1 MEPPLQNSSYFSLT
15 EDVLRDSL
23 ADSAIAVRQLD
34 ISMPYLGNKLRSEIF
49 SKTLEVKLAEKL
61 SDKLGYEVTS
71 PKSDNDP
78 DLYYSRLPE
87 GYNAVE
93 IKCASGE
100 TWRGGTYSKR
110 AAPTLFVTWEGENW
124 NSFYVGFLFIRHEEW
139 TTASANYYA
148 PTISKKFL
156 RDRQDREDI
165 IGNITFG
172 FSSSGKENRNQTKIN
187 YEEVSDP

>member
-1 MEPPLQNSSYFSLT
+1 MEPLLQNSSYFSLT

-23 ADSAIAVRQLD
+23 INSAIAMRELD

-61 SDKLGYEVTS
+61 SDKLGYEVT
-71 PKSDNDP
+71 PPNADKDP
-78 DLYYSRLPE
+78 DLSYSKLPD

-93 IKCASGE
+93 VKCTSGE

-110 AAPTLFVTWEGENW
+110 VSPTLFVTYKGNW
-124 NSFYVGFLFIRHEEW
+124 DSFYVGYLFIRPEEW
-139 TTASANYYA
+139 KPAGPNYYA
-148 PTISKKFL
+148 PTISKKNL